1 MLPFS
6 FWFTVTA
13 VISDLNQ
20 MPVTVILEL
29 MRLSYANASRSY
41 ALIVRDERLG

>member
-13 VISDLNQ
+13 LISDLNQ
-20 MPVTVILEL
+20 LPLPVILEL
-29 MRLSYANASRSY
+29 LLLSYANARRSH
-41 ALIVRDERLG
+41 ALIVEDERLA